1 MPEQLPLTEL
11 LNRFLAGPVT
21 SILRSLHVEP
31 KYPQAPISNP
41 VAMEILVAALLIV
54 MFLIVRSR
62 LSVDKPGGM
71 QHIFEGLNGFIEGQS
86 REIIGHHSEGF
97 TPFLS
102 ALFVFILVCNLI
114 GLVPGFEA
122 PTAVPS
128 VPLGCAI
135 CAFIYYNAQGI
146 KKQGIGHYAAHFAGP
161 MPALAPL
168 MIPIEIISHLARV
181 MSLTIRLFANMFA
194 GDMVTL
200 VFFSL
205 MPIGIPVIFMGLHI
219 GVAFIQTYIF
229 VLLATVYIGEAT
241 AHEH

>member
-1 MPEQLPLTEL
+1 MEQLPLTEL

-21 SILRSLHVEP
+21 TVLRSLHVEP

-146 KKQGIGHYAAHFAGP
+146 KK
-161 MPALAPL
+161 
-168 MIPIEIISHLARV
+168 
-181 MSLTIRLFANMFA
+181 
-194 GDMVTL
+194 
-200 VFFSL
+200 
-205 MPIGIPVIFMGLHI
+205 
-219 GVAFIQTYIF
+219 
-229 VLLATVYIGEAT
+229 
-241 AHEH
+241 